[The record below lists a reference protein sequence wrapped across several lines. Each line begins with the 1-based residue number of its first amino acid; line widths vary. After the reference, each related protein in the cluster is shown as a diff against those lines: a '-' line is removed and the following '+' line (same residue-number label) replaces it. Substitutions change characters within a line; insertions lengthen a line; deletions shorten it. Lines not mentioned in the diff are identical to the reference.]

1 MRRPVQRAQGPAG
14 GTGQGQQGRGA
25 AGLGHSLSWL
35 PHSLHSPEAWNQPAF
50 CILWPESTPS
60 QAGGGSREWEVDSHL
75 CARPGAR
82 PPEDHRAAAPGYWWG
97 WVRSGAWT
105 LGAQNPSPCPG
116 TSRGKGQGQ
125 RARWKAAPGGAGVV
139 DAGRAGLS
147 PLLGGG
153 DRSGCPALPPTLG
166 GFRCWASWGFP
177 GGSARVGS
185 VGRGPSGPGPHPA
198 APSGGE
204 DKVLGASGG
213 ALTAPHPQAP
223 CAQLFLSPPCLKAV
237 KAQSAAGVS
246 VQVGRSP
253 EAPEAAPHPGLP
265 DSSPGPPQALPQPL
279 FQRPLPWALPQP
291 PSPGPS
297 PGLSG
302 SVPALPTP
310 HPSPLIPLLP
320 HLGAKAVAGPR
331 PLRGGRAVAGWG
343 PPPASPHHT
352 APPPPSG
359 PIPLRGGPSHPCSL
373 TLTPPPHPAVP
384 TPVLHS
390 PVSF

>member
-177 GGSARVGS
+177 GGSARAGS

-279 FQRPLPWALPQP
+279 FQRPP
-291 PSPGPS
+291 P
-297 PGLSG
+297 L
-302 SVPALPTP
+302 
-310 HPSPLIPLLP
+310 
-320 HLGAKAVAGPR
+320 
-331 PLRGGRAVAGWG
+331 G
-343 PPPASPHHT
+343 PPPAPLSRPLPRPFRLCPCSPHPT
-352 APPPPSG
+352 PLSLDPAAAPSG
-359 PIPLRGGPSHPCSL
+359 CQGGGRAAPSPWGEGHGGVGASPRLSPPHSPSPTVRAHPTEGGP
-373 TLTPPPHPAVP
+373 LTPLQPHPDSTP
-384 TPVLHS
+384 TPRCPNTSS
-390 PVSF
+390 P